1 MTIETEKFASVPLF
15 ENLDQQEIMKLL
27 KISEHSMVKQGD
39 EIIRQGEPGDG
50 VYIIAAGAFEVL
62 KSGTENK
69 VLARLEE
76 LSFFGEMSLV
86 TESSCAASVV
96 CMEDGRL
103 TKIPRVQFN
112 RLLEKG
118 DLTAYKVVR
127 NMCRMLATR
136 LARVEEEL
144 VS

>member
-1 MTIETEKFASVPLF
+1 MAIETEKFASVPLF
-15 ENLDQQEIMKLL
+15 QNLSQQEIMKLL
-27 KISEHSMVKQGD
+27 KISEHRMVKHGE
-39 EIIRQGEPGDG
+39 EIIRQGQPGDG
-50 VYIIAAGAFEVL
+50 VYVISAGAFEVL
-62 KSGTENK
+62 KTGTENK

-86 TESSCAASVV
+86 SDSTCAASVV

-103 TKIPRVQFN
+103 TKIPRKAF
-112 RLLEKG
+112 EKMLDEG

-127 NMCRMLATR
+127 NMSSMLAKR

-144 VS
+144 VN